1 MAWLPKNNL
10 NKMKDKLSKAMDDVS
25 EKAKSIDFREAAESV
40 KSNVGSAAGKAK
52 SRLSDIDYREK
63 SEAIK
68 SGLSS
73 AADKAKESAS
83 AAYSVTAEKSSAF
96 YQDVSERL
104 SEVDYENFKNVE
116 YYKETFTR
124 YKDMSSSRVSEYFNA
139 TFEVDKDTM
148 DVVDGLR
155 GQLPVPAKKLEDIF
169 DQCKQEAIRRT
180 IASFCL
186 SGVMNDI
193 DNHSA
198 AKYENLSESYKD
210 FSDRTGYAM
219 FDDPNFAE
227 MKNQRYEAKERWTML
242 EDGYSK
248 DTPLDPRNADIEHV
262 VARKDY
268 YNDVVLRAGTTDD
281 EFCDAINSKEN
292 LVFTHQSINRA
303 LQDKNALE
311 FIEANGVPHADNP
324 DLVDITIKSTGEVMT
339 VRKSDVEEALGR
351 AEESRQ
357 SHRIDAAMEIG
368 STMAKTGAALAV
380 QQVVG
385 LIVLE
390 TIDIFVDEI
399 QDLTM
404 NGRILNSEGLID
416 STKERT
422 ARIRQRLTDRFEEKQ
437 IWSRAKVLGIE
448 SGVAGA
454 LNVLPQ
460 ILIALLF
467 KMPAFVLAI
476 VRECTLSVVRCVRLM
491 ASNHPDK
498 LNAIG
503 VILAGSVT
511 AIVGVYVSK
520 VIGTLLSGVPLLNQ
534 FGPQIASIISGVIVV
549 AVPLAAIYVFD
560 QNKAKFTFMLSAVF
574 SKGPDTGDSPQD
586 DGEGE
591 PTPAG

>member
-10 NKMKDKLSKAMDDVS
+10 NKMKERLSKAVDGVS
-25 EKAKSIDFREAAESV
+25 EKARSIDFKDATESV
-40 KSNVGSAAGKAK
+40 KSNVGSAAERVKT
-52 SRLSDIDYREK
+52 RLSEIDYSEK
-63 SEAIK
+63 SEEFKA
-68 SGLSS
+68 GLSS

-83 AAYSVTAEKSSAF
+83 SAYAVTAEKSAAL

-104 SEVDYENFKNVE
+104 SEVDYDNFKKVE

-124 YKDMSSSRVSEYFNA
+124 YKDLSSNRVSEYFNA

-148 DVVDGLR
+148 DVVEGLR
-155 GQLPVPAKKLEDIF
+155 GQLPVPARKVEDIF

-180 IASFCL
+180 IASFFL
-186 SGVMNDI
+186 SGVMHEI
-193 DNHSA
+193 DSHSA
-198 AKYENLSESYKD
+198 AKYENLSDSYKE
-210 FSDRTGYAM
+210 FSDRTGHSM
-219 FDDPNFAE
+219 FDDPNFAA
-227 MKNQRYEAKERWTML
+227 MKDQRYEAKERWSML

-248 DTPLDPRNADIEHV
+248 DNPLDPRNADIEHV

-268 YNDVVLRAGTTDD
+268 YNDVLLKAGTTDD
-281 EFCDAINSKEN
+281 EFFDAINSEEN

-303 LQDKNALE
+303 LQDRNALE
-311 FIEANGVPHADNP
+311 FIETNGVPHADNP

-351 AEESRQ
+351 AEENRQ
-357 SHRIDAAMEIG
+357 EHRLDAAVEIG
-368 STMAKTGAALAV
+368 STMVQTGATLAI

-399 QDLTM
+399 QDLTI

-422 ARIRQRLTDRFEEKQ
+422 SRIRQRLTERFEERE

-498 LNAIG
+498 MNAIG

-511 AIVGVYVSK
+511 AIVGVYVTK
-520 VIGTLLSGVPLLNQ
+520 VIGSLLSGVPLLNQ
-534 FGPQIASIISGVIVV
+534 FGPQIAAIISGVIVV

-560 QNKAKFTFMLSAVF
+560 QNKGRFTFMLSAVF
-574 SKGPDTGDSPQD
+574 GRGADGSEPVQD
-586 DGEGE
+586 DNEGDAA
-591 PTPAG
+591 PAG